1 MPFDDLNESTIVEF
15 TEESSGDE
23 NIGNAGD
30 FTYTPENLEVDDEEE
45 SDNVL
50 CGQAAHKVTHHIQF
64 CVRKSYTMLFLKE
77 KNVCFL
83 V

>member
-1 MPFDDLNESTIVEF
+1 MSFDDLNESTIVEF

-23 NIGNAGD
+23 NIGNACD

-50 CGQAAHKVTHHIQF
+50 CG
-64 CVRKSYTMLFLKE
+64 
-77 KNVCFL
+77 
-83 V
+83 